1 MRYQMGDRKN
11 FLSKGNGDEMMG
23 KTVVNI
29 LLILFIII
37 VWVWYVIE
45 AKKQLDDFPDV
56 PDAGRYFMPSKK
68 FWIFLLGGTS
78 LFAIFRIITNDS
90 YLWR

>member
-1 MRYQMGDRKN
+1 MIEKIFCQ
-11 FLSKGNGDEMMG
+11 KGNDDEMMG

-29 LLILFIII
+29 LLILFFII

-45 AKKQLDDFPDV
+45 AKKELDDFPDV
-56 PDAGRYFMPSKK
+56 GRYFMPSKK
-68 FWIFLLGGTS
+68 FWIFLLGGAS